1 MDRLGGAAGH
11 AKFICPLCKMQAP
24 SLKNMEEHHEVTS
37 FRFERENYDFR
48 LTSVEIQSKHDGIP
62 FDPTACENAHTIH
75 GGSTKGIFFFVKR
88 RTQTHTDRHAEGRH
102 A

>member
-37 FRFERENYDFR
+37 FRFERE
-48 LTSVEIQSKHDGIP
+48 I
-62 FDPTACENAHTIH
+62 TI
-75 GGSTKGIFFFVKR
+75 S
-88 RTQTHTDRHAEGRH
+88 D
-102 A
+102 